1 MIFIIGGSYQGKS
14 EYALETFGLK
24 HEDVFVCTQETEQI
38 DFSKRVISHIEQ
50 FALGC
55 VRRGEE
61 PKEYWESHM
70 DSLTDKILI
79 SDDVSCGVVPVDA
92 VIRAWREAAG
102 RANNYL
108 AREAVQV
115 IRVFCGLGQV
125 IKG

>member
-1 MIFIIGGSYQGKS
+1 MIFIIGGSYQGKR
-14 EYALETFGLK
+14 EYALEKFGLT
-24 HEDVFVCTQETEQI
+24 EQDVFVCTDETTEI
-38 DFSKRVISHIEQ
+38 DPDKHIVANIEQ

-61 PKEYWESHM
+61 PKEYWEAH
-70 DSLTDKILI
+70 LTALKDNILI
-79 SDDVSCGVVPVDA
+79 ADDVSCGVVPVDA
-92 VIRAWREAAG
+92 TIRAWREAAG

-108 AREAVQV
+108 AREADQV